1 MIGVK
6 EYLFMDELTN
16 KLREALEEHC
26 RLTTT
31 PVAIKLVKEGDA
43 PKQKAK
49 YPLDHMGHRMAV
61 CQGMSIARTIG
72 WTMAFRD
79 QDYACPL
86 PRVFMG
92 HISPDVFLEGTIAD
106 YYQDDPECKKI
117 MEASY
122 PRWPL
127 GAYKEIWLSPI
138 NRCEF
143 VPDLVVAYGNPA
155 QILALIQGANYG
167 SGLGIK
173 STSSGRYGCST
184 WIAGA
189 LQADE
194 CTYMVPGPG
203 ERIFAGTQDHEM
215 SFAVPNSKFAQLI
228 DGLKYVR
235 SKGAYRYPVP
245 NLAILSEPRIPD
257 KYHKIEP
264 SQKGASAKS
273 GR

>member
-1 MIGVK
+1 
-6 EYLFMDELTN
+6 MDELTN
-16 KLREALEEHC
+16 RLRETLEEHC
-26 RLTTT
+26 RLATT

-49 YPLDHMGHRMAV
+49 YPLEHVGTRMAV
-61 CQGMSIARTIG
+61 CQGMTMARTVG

-92 HISPDVFLEGTIAD
+92 HIDPEVFLEGTIAE

-117 MEASY
+117 MEGSY

-127 GAYKEIWLSPI
+127 NAYKEIWLSPI

-143 VPDLVVAYGNPA
+143 APDLVVAYGNRA

-167 SGLGIK
+167 SGPGIK
-173 STSSGRYGCST
+173 STSGGRYGSST

-189 LQADE
+189 LQSDE

-215 SFAVPNSKFAQLI
+215 SFAVPYSKFARVI
-228 DGLKYVR
+228 DGLKYIR

-264 SQKGASAKS
+264 PPKGATGKM
-273 GR
+273 GG

>member
-1 MIGVK
+1 
-6 EYLFMDELTN
+6 
-16 KLREALEEHC
+16 
-26 RLTTT
+26 
-31 PVAIKLVKEGDA
+31 
-43 PKQKAK
+43 
-49 YPLDHMGHRMAV
+49 
-61 CQGMSIARTIG
+61 
-72 WTMAFRD
+72 
-79 QDYACPL
+79 
-86 PRVFMG
+86 MG
-92 HISPDVFLEGTIAD
+92 HIEPDVLLQGTIAD

-127 GAYKEIWLSPI
+127 KVYGEIWLSPI

-155 QILALIQGANYG
+155 QVLALIQGANYG
-167 SGLGIK
+167 SGPGVK
-173 STSSGRYGCST
+173 STSSGRFGCSA
-184 WIAGA
+184 WIAGV

-215 SFAVPNSKFAQLI
+215 SFAMPHSKFDRLM

-245 NLAILSEPRIPD
+245 NLAILSEPRIPE
-257 KYHKIEP
+257 KYHNIEP
-264 SQKGASAKS
+264 LTKRSDG
-273 GR
+273 

>member
-1 MIGVK
+1 
-6 EYLFMDELTN
+6 MDELTN
-16 KLREALEEHC
+16 RLWETLGEHC
-26 RLTTT
+26 RLATM
-31 PVAIKLVKEGDA
+31 PVAIKLVKEGEA
-43 PKQKAK
+43 PVQKAK
-49 YPLDHMGHRMAV
+49 YPLEHIGTRMAV
-61 CQGMSIARTIG
+61 CQGMTIARTIG

-92 HISPDVFLEGTIAD
+92 HIDPDVFLEGTIAD

-122 PRWPL
+122 PRWSL
-127 GAYKEIWLSPI
+127 GVYKEIWLSPI

-143 VPDLVVAYGNPA
+143 LPDLVVAYGNPA

-167 SGLGIK
+167 SGPGIK

-184 WIAGA
+184 WIAGV

-245 NLAILSEPRIPD
+245 NLAILSEPRIPE

-264 SQKGASAKS
+264 SLEGYSAKS